1 MKLNKE
7 ILQKIKHIEIQTRRL
22 LSGSLV
28 GDYSSAQKGSGME
41 FDQIREYQQG
51 DDIRFIDW
59 NATAR
64 SGKLLVKQ
72 YIEERNRNVMLLV
85 DSSGSTLFG
94 STQHLKSEIIAQVAS
109 VLALV
114 ADCGKDHVGALLF
127 SEQVNKMVAP
137 KRGRQHIHHL
147 MEQFFSYQGE
157 GKTSLENVLK
167 KLIDVQKQKSIVF
180 IISDFLDNGY
190 EKLLK
195 IAARKH
201 DVIAVRCNDP
211 REVELPEFGFL
222 PVQDSETGEQVT
234 LKTSKSIISKTLQQ
248 HHKQT
253 EDMLKRSGVEVMDIS
268 FDKPFV
274 GDIIRFF
281 RRRMMY

>member
-1 MKLNKE
+1 MKLSKDV
-7 ILQKIKHIEIQTRRL
+7 LQKIKHIEIQTRRL
-22 LSGSLV
+22 LSGSLI

-85 DSSGSTLFG
+85 DNSGSTMFG
-94 STQHLKSEIIAQVAS
+94 STNHLKSEIIAQVAS

-127 SEQVNKMVAP
+127 SEEVNKMFAP
-137 KRGRQHIHHL
+137 KQGRQHIHHL
-147 MEQFFSYQGE
+147 MEHFFAHQGE
-157 GKTSLENVLK
+157 GKTSLQNALK
-167 KLIDVQKQKSIVF
+167 RLIDVQKQKSIVF
-180 IISDFLDNGY
+180 IISDFLDDGY

-195 IAARKH
+195 IVARQH
-201 DVIAVRCNDP
+201 EVIAVRCNDP
-211 REVELPEFGFL
+211 REIILPEFGFL
-222 PVQDSETGEQVT
+222 PVQDPETGEQSI
-234 LKTSKSIISKTLQQ
+234 LKTSRSDISKFLQK
-248 HHKQT
+248 HHKDT
-253 EDMLKRSGVEVMDIS
+253 EDLLRRCGVETMNIS
-268 FDKPFV
+268 FNKPFV

-281 RRRMMY
+281 KRRMMY

>member
-1 MKLNKE
+1 MKLSKDV
-7 ILQKIKHIEIQTRRL
+7 LQKIKHIEIQTRRL
-22 LSGSLV
+22 LSGSLI

-64 SGKLLVKQ
+64 SGKILVKQ
-72 YIEERNRNVMLLV
+72 YIDERNRNVMLLV
-85 DSSGSTLFG
+85 DNSGSNMFG
-94 STQHLKSEIIAQVAS
+94 STEHLKSETIAQVAS

-127 SEQVNKMVAP
+127 AEEVTKMFAP

-147 MEQFFSYQGE
+147 MEHFFAHQGV
-157 GKTSLENVLK
+157 GKTSLENALK
-167 KLIDVQKQKSIVF
+167 RLIDVQKQKSIVF
-180 IISDFLDNGY
+180 IISDFLDDGY

-195 IAARKH
+195 IVARQH
-201 DVIAVRCNDP
+201 DVVAVRCNDP
-211 REVELPEFGFL
+211 REIKLPKFGFL
-222 PVQDSETGEQVT
+222 PVQDPETGEQSV
-234 LKTSKSIISKTLQQ
+234 LRTSRSDISNYLQR
-248 HHKQT
+248 HHKET
-253 EDMLKRSGVEVMDIS
+253 EDVLRRCGVEIMNIS

-281 RRRMMY
+281 KRRMMY